1 MKNKV
6 IIYLLTLAFVFTSAA
21 NIFALASDFYD
32 VNINELDDSNPII
45 DEEPDT
51 PDPEPVEDRM
61 LEMEEYVSTEAEENA
76 LDNEELEIAEE
87 EILDGVQRSGDK
99 TFTVTKKVGD
109 TEEKVG
115 DFDKFYDAIGSM
127 DINNKVTFY
136 TIYLN
141 KDASISADERGGY
154 HKSNNKFRLTSGQG
168 GPFTLTREG
177 TWGILAIQENAELT
191 VDNIVLDGSGTSQC
205 FFISNNG
212 VVNIG
217 KDATIQNF
225 VDTQKDDGPAIFVSG
240 GTLNIL
246 DGVTIQNNN
255 SNTQGGVIQAR
266 NGTTVNI
273 SGGIFKNNTSNT
285 SDGGVIAAYGTLN
298 ITGGTF
304 EGNSAKKTGGAIIIG
319 KNQSANI
326 SNATFRN
333 NKARTGGAIYS
344 LQEINAS
351 KLTFEHNEAI
361 WGGAIFASKKLSL
374 SDNSTFNKNKVS
386 SAGGAIY
393 ASQGIELNNVTF
405 NENTSDVNG
414 GAIFASKGVELN
426 NVIFTENT
434 AENQGGGIYIS
445 KGDSK
450 LEGCNF
456 TKNGSQAIF
465 INHDNGGTTTI
476 SKTSFTENYSNHFG
490 GGIYLGKNAKLIVN
504 ESNFTKNMAAY
515 GAGITSAGIVAVNPD
530 STNMIVEDT
539 KFTENEALQGG
550 GIFTAFP
557 TQINNCKFTKNK
569 AQIHPQD
576 DQTNPH
582 LSGNGGAMYVM
593 DQKTIIKGSVFSEN
607 WSFGSGG
614 AISINGVIRD
624 DDNNITG
631 LKNNL
636 MVEISENTTFEKNK
650 VDVGQGGAIYTI
662 PYQYE
667 DPITEGDAYKN
678 LKIDNTTL
686 FKGNFSGEDLFAPPS
701 NYEDFTNLKFD
712 PSSDVNHE
720 VLTRLSLLNNYDVNY
735 KNPNK
740 LIVYNANGGKFA
752 DGTEIKT
759 NIYPIDEV
767 ISIIGAP
774 TREGYKFL
782 YWKGSKY
789 NPGDSY
795 TVKDNHTFVAQWEA
809 EEPEPQPQPYD
820 PGYFYYEPEESKP
833 VDRDL
838 DVYRWY
844 MEGNENNEFM
854 PNKGIT
860 RAEMAQI
867 FARALSYDG
876 YKTYGD
882 YNPYPDVDPNKW
894 YYQAV
899 VTTTEAG
906 VFKGTDM
913 GTFEPQR
920 EITQAELIA
929 TISRFQKLINKE
941 GNAFEMKFDHWARP
955 EVQAAYEEK
964 WLELY
969 KDGRA
974 NFSADAVITREE
986 VATILNKAFGRPI
999 DEKYIKDM
1007 QANIK
1012 DTEKNL
1018 KTFKDIDKDMW
1029 SYYEILAASN
1039 TFAVNYKNKEKTD
1052 YEWYNH
1058 AIEDDGPSMPVEKI
1072 RWYRGI
1078 LNNDKYID
1086 HLYQIKFQREMR
1098 RY

>member
-51 PDPEPVEDRM
+51 PDPEPLEDRM

-87 EILDGVQRSGDK
+87 EILDGVQGNGEK
-99 TFTVTKKVGD
+99 IFTVTKRGVGS
-109 TEEKVG
+109 TEDGELVG
-115 DFDKFYDAIGSM
+115 KYD
-127 DINNKVTFY
+127 TFY
-136 TIYLN
+136 QAIEACKQEDLSNEYIVTMNNNYDVPETEGLWGKSNVNMILKSKEGNQFTLRREN
-141 KDASISADERGGY
+141 KDLMTLFSGTKLRVENLILDGAKAAKAFGVMGG
-154 HKSNNKFRLTSGQG
+154 
-168 GPFTLTREG
+168 TLT
-177 TWGILAIQENAELT
+177 LA
-191 VDNIVLDGSGTSQC
+191 SGA
-205 FFISNNG
+205 
-212 VVNIG
+212 VV
-217 KDATIQNF
+217 QNF
-225 VDTQKDDGPAIFVSG
+225 TEYPGFDGPAIFVSSNG
-240 GTLNIL
+240 ILNIEK
-246 DGVTIQNNN
+246 GAIIQSNN
-255 SNTQGGVIQAR
+255 SDKPGGAIQAR
-266 NGTTVNI
+266 YESTVNI
-273 SGGIFKNNTSNT
+273 SGGTFKNNSSNT

-504 ESNFTKNMAAY
+504 ESNFIKNMAAY

-686 FKGNFSGEDLFAPPS
+686 FKGNFSGEGLFTPPS
-701 NYEDFTNLKFD
+701 NFENFDNLKF
-712 PSSDVNHE
+712 
-720 VLTRLSLLNNYDVNY
+720 
-735 KNPNK
+735 NPN
-740 LIVYNANGGKFA
+740 
-752 DGTEIKT
+752 
-759 NIYPIDEV
+759 
-767 ISIIGAP
+767 
-774 TREGYKFL
+774 
-782 YWKGSKY
+782 
-789 NPGDSY
+789 
-795 TVKDNHTFVAQWEA
+795 
-809 EEPEPQPQPYD
+809 
-820 PGYFYYEPEESKP
+820 
-833 VDRDL
+833 
-838 DVYRWY
+838 
-844 MEGNENNEFM
+844 
-854 PNKGIT
+854 
-860 RAEMAQI
+860 
-867 FARALSYDG
+867 
-876 YKTYGD
+876 
-882 YNPYPDVDPNKW
+882 
-894 YYQAV
+894 
-899 VTTTEAG
+899 
-906 VFKGTDM
+906 
-913 GTFEPQR
+913 
-920 EITQAELIA
+920 
-929 TISRFQKLINKE
+929 
-941 GNAFEMKFDHWARP
+941 
-955 EVQAAYEEK
+955 
-964 WLELY
+964 
-969 KDGRA
+969 
-974 NFSADAVITREE
+974 
-986 VATILNKAFGRPI
+986 
-999 DEKYIKDM
+999 
-1007 QANIK
+1007 
-1012 DTEKNL
+1012 
-1018 KTFKDIDKDMW
+1018 
-1029 SYYEILAASN
+1029 
-1039 TFAVNYKNKEKTD
+1039 
-1052 YEWYNH
+1052 
-1058 AIEDDGPSMPVEKI
+1058 
-1072 RWYRGI
+1072 
-1078 LNNDKYID
+1078 
-1086 HLYQIKFQREMR
+1086 
-1098 RY
+1098 